1 MNILN
6 KTKWLSLIAVGLAC
20 AAGAAGAETKAL
32 RSVTYLLPAPPTLPA
47 FAPWMV
53 AQQRGYY
60 ADEGL
65 EVKFITA
72 KGGADVAK
80 QVGAHNAPLGGG
92 VGDTPIIVRA
102 NGIPVKAVAVLGGSS
117 FMHLAV
123 DKDSG
128 IQSVEQ
134 LKGKTVGAMSYA
146 DTTYFALLG
155 MLKANGLDKSDVD
168 IQASGPAVWKLFAD
182 KKIPALASIPEWSIN
197 AEMAGVNVE
206 IIPADKYFKS
216 MAQAILASD
225 KAVKEEPEL
234 IAGFVRATLK
244 GLEDIKKD
252 PASAAQD
259 YAKAVPSYQ
268 GKEDYVHRVFQ
279 LYNKLV
285 YANQERPGEID
296 AQRVGTLQEFYLK
309 ENIIDKK
316 VPLDEL
322 YTNQFIPAK

>member
-1 MNILN
+1 MSTTQRMALA
-6 KTKWLSLIAVGLAC
+6 IAGMALTL
-20 AAGAAGAETKAL
+20 GAAASHAQDL
-32 RSVTYLLPAPPTLPA
+32 RSVTYLLPAPPALPA

-60 ADEGL
+60 AKEGL
-65 EVKFITA
+65 NVTFVTA

-80 QVGAHNAPLGGG
+80 QVGAGNAPLGGG

-102 NGIPVKAVAVLGGSS
+102 NGIPIKAVAVLGGAS
-117 FMHLAV
+117 FMHLAL

-128 IQSVEQ
+128 IQSVAQ
-134 LKGKTVGAMSYA
+134 LKGKTAGAMSYS

-182 KKIPALASIPEWSIN
+182 RKIPALASIPEWSVN
-197 AEMAGVNVE
+197 AELAGVNVE

-225 KAVKEEPEL
+225 ETIEKDPEL
-234 IAGFVRATLK
+234 VRGFVRATLK
-244 GLEDIKKD
+244 GLEDIIND
-252 PASAAQD
+252 PASAAKA
-259 YAKAVPSYQ
+259 YIEAVPTYQ
-268 GKEDYVHRVFQ
+268 GKDDYVERVFK
-279 LYNKLV
+279 LYNELV
-285 YANQERPGEID
+285 YAGQKHPGEID
-296 AQRVGTLQEFYLK
+296 PERLGALQDFYVK
-309 ENIIDKK
+309 EGIVNKA

-322 YTNQFIPAK
+322 YTNTFIPGR